1 MRKSGLNLSGI
12 KENNRALI
20 LQMICTAGQITR
32 SELAARSRLS
42 QMTVTNIVNELLGKK
57 LIEELQPGEHA
68 KLPGRTPMVLRVCA
82 QAPVILGVF
91 ISRCWIYGAV
101 GDFSMHLLDRDEV
114 ALGEVESEQTVLEK
128 LRRLVQTLIAR
139 CERTICGIGVATVG
153 AVNPES
159 GSIAYITSFYGIE
172 RLQVADFLREQF
184 PYPVYVA
191 NDMQAAGLCELYFGW
206 GRQEESF
213 LYVGVTNGLG
223 AATVMH
229 HEPLDACGEMGHISV
244 DSDGPH
250 CNCGSNGCLELY
262 ASTTAIL
269 HRIEQECGVRPASL
283 SQAVQLAMRDRTA
296 YTIFYNAASRLA
308 YGINNYLNLIS
319 VPLVI
324 LGHDGAFLPDELL
337 GEMEKLVVRMNVA
350 MHQNRTR
357 PRFVR
362 SSFGDEAPMLGSI
375 CTVLLQMFRGSYPIE
390 RLLAQSAGAAGE

>member
-1 MRKSGLNLSGI
+1 MRKAGINLSEV
-12 KENNRALI
+12 KERNRASVLRS
-20 LQMICTAGQITR
+20 ICTAPSITR
-32 SELAARSRLS
+32 SELSEQLCLS
-42 QMTVTNIVNELLGKK
+42 PMTVTNITSEFLAGR
-57 LIEELQPGEHA
+57 LIEEVTPQSHV
-68 KLPGRTPMVLRVCA
+68 KTPGRTPMLLRIAPRSPVVAGVLLTKCNVFG
-82 QAPVILGVF
+82 ILSDLSLHPLG
-91 ISRCWIYGAV
+91 RAHCTLDV
-101 GDFSMHLLDRDEV
+101 GET
-114 ALGEVESEQTVLEK
+114 EQSILHK
-128 LRRLVQTLIAR
+128 I
-139 CERTICGIGVATVG
+139 RTIVRQLLACTDRPCCGLGISAAGVVD
-153 AVNPES
+153 PENS
-159 GSIAYITSFYGIE
+159 GIAYIT
-172 RLQVADFLREQF
+172 DFFGVQSMPLRQPLEAEF
-184 PYPVYVA
+184 GFPVYVY

-206 GRQEESF
+206 GRQEDSF

-223 AATVMH
+223 AATVTH

-269 HRIEQECGVRPASL
+269 RRIEQECGVRLPGL
-283 SQAVQLAMRDRTA
+283 SQAVQLAAQDRTA
-296 YTIFYNAASRLA
+296 YAILYNAVSRLA

-362 SSFGDEAPMLGSI
+362 SGFGGDAPLLGSI
-375 CTVLLQMFRGSYPIE
+375 CAVLLQMFRGSYPIE
-390 RLLAQSAGAAGE
+390 RLLALSAGETAG